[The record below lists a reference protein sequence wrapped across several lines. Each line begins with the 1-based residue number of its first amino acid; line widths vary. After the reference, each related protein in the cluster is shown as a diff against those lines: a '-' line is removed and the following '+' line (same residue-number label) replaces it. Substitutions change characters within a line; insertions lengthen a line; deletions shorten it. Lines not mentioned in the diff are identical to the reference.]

1 MLAAHNNSVAT
12 EESLRF
18 RLGDLA
24 APILRHKRRLSV
36 TFLFVVSVALVLPH
50 TQFQKHQSHIIPSVT
65 ITVASSIP
73 LLPEHS
79 SAVLILI
86 AVILGLLI
94 GLSLTYLVDYRD
106 PCFRTPVQV
115 IRALRVPLVVAIPK
129 RSS

>member
-12 EESLRF
+12 EESLRL
-18 RLGDLA
+18 RLRDLA
-24 APILRHKRRLSV
+24 APILRHKRTLSV
-36 TFLFVVSVALVLPH
+36 TFLSVVSVALLLGH

-65 ITVASSIP
+65 ITVAASIP
-73 LLPEHS
+73 LLPAHS

-86 AVILGLLI
+86 AVLLGLLI

-106 PCFRTPVQV
+106 SCFRTPVQV

-129 RSS
+129 RPS